1 MTRLQRLQH
10 RFVDLIP
17 ADLEPGVLYIT
28 MEYATA
34 VHSCACGCGGR
45 VVTPFTP
52 TDWQILFDG
61 ETVSLSPSIG
71 NWSFDCQS
79 HYWIRRNQIDWAPHW
94 SAARIAR
101 GRELAR
107 EASASRVHVSRVP
120 VSSPSPWRHRALRWL
135 TGVAAAIRR
144 LTDRRSSG
152 RS

>member
-1 MTRLQRLQH
+1 VTRLQRLQH
-10 RFVDLIP
+10 RFLDLIP
-17 ADLEPGVLYIT
+17 ADLERGVLYIT
-28 MEYATA
+28 VEYATA

-52 TDWQILFDG
+52 TDWQLLFDG

-79 HYWIRRNQIDWAPHW
+79 HYWVRRNRIDWAPQW

-107 EASASRVHVSRVP
+107 QATASRVDGAPVP
-120 VSSPSPWRHRALRWL
+120 VSTPDPLRPRPLLWLARLAL
-135 TGVAAAIRR
+135 AIRR
-144 LTDRRSSG
+144 LAGRSSAG

>member
-17 ADLEPGVLYIT
+17 ADLEAGVLYIT

-79 HYWIRRNQIDWAPHW
+79 HYWIRRNRIDWAPRW
-94 SAARIAR
+94 SAAQIAR

-107 EASASRVHVSRVP
+107 EARASRVDTARVP
-120 VSSPSPWRHRALRWL
+120 VSPPGPQRRRLRRWL
-135 TGVAAAIRR
+135 TRVARAIRR
-144 LTDRRSSG
+144 LADRRRPGSS
-152 RS
+152 

>member
-1 MTRLQRLQH
+1 VTRVQRLQH

-28 MEYATA
+28 VGYATA

-52 TDWQILFDG
+52 TDWQLLFDG

-71 NWSFDCQS
+71 NWSFQCQS
-79 HYWIRRNQIDWAPHW
+79 HYWIRRNRIDWAPRW

-107 EASASRVHVSRVP
+107 EASAGGVDRAGVP
-120 VSSPSPWRHRALRWL
+120 VSSPAPRQWPLP
-135 TGVAAAIRR
+135 
-144 LTDRRSSG
+144 
-152 RS
+152 